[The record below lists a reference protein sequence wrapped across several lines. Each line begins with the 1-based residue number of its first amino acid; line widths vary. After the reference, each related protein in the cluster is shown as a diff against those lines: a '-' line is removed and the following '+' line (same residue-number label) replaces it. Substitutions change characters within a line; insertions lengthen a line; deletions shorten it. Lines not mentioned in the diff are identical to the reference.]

1 MNKATATFV
10 EPLLLVDELSWYRSL
25 VQVEQQKDKALGHNA
40 LYQKLAQAFFGGER
54 THFCPL
60 FAIDVRRFRKYTF
73 RFVFNVLYRL
83 RCCYR
88 HVRGRFRKVFLFSLV
103 LGICRPWAAKR

>member
-1 MNKATATFV
+1 MSCPGMNKATATFV

-54 THFCPL
+54 THFYPL
-60 FAIDVRRFRKYTF
+60 FAIDVRRFRKYFSF
-73 RFVFNVLYRL
+73 RF
-83 RCCYR
+83 
-88 HVRGRFRKVFLFSLV
+88 
-103 LGICRPWAAKR
+103 